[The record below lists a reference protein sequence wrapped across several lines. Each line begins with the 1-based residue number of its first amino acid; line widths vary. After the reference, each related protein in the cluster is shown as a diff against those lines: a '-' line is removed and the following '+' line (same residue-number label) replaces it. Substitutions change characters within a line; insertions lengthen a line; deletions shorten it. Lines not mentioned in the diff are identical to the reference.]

1 MKILMGILLLDAFTL
16 PYNVQAVHR
25 YLVDTTCLELAKPS
39 NKLSRLS
46 CSDNTAYHCLPDWNF
61 TRDVEVCGRWKWVP
75 RGKKYHLF
83 FGFWSFFMGMGGG
96 GPNHQKTNLGLIINK
111 P

>member
-1 MKILMGILLLDAFTL
+1 MRILMGILLFDAFTL

-46 CSDNTAYHCLPDWNF
+46 CSDNTAYHCLPDRNF

-83 FGFWSFFMGMGGG
+83 FGFWVFFMVMGGG
-96 GPNHQKTNLGLIINK
+96 GSKSPKNESWSHYK
-111 P
+111 